1 MVTFFLEEVFVIG
14 DDCYERGVDD
24 GVGEGRVRVVGVESV
39 EEGVEPAEADGVHA
53 FGFAGDVIFVDL
65 GEEELSR
72 EGGTLRE
79 WSSAD
84 SSLEKMFMSACA
96 TESML
101 SLLSELDSISMI
113 NLK

>member
-1 MVTFFLEEVFVIG
+1 MVTFFLEEIFVIG
-14 DDCYERGVDD
+14 DDRDERGVHD
-24 GVGEGRVRVVGVESV
+24 GVGKWWVRVVGVEAV

-53 FGFAGDVIFVDL
+53 LGFAGDIIFVDL
-65 GEEELSR
+65 GEEELTKVR
-72 EGGTLRE
+72 DTLRE

-101 SLLSELDSISMI
+101 SLLSEFDSISMI